1 MEFREERDLG
11 VHGVGRISPL
21 KADLLLVLVT
31 LIWGGTFPVLKTLV
45 SVLPPL
51 YLVGLRFLIA
61 FVILT
66 PFAAGKSKSLN
77 RRTLSSGITLGF
89 LIWGSFITQTVGIQY
104 TTASKAAFIT
114 ALCVVL
120 TPILSSVMLRKPPG
134 RAALVGVVTATV
146 GLTLLTVDFA
156 EPFVLQKG
164 DLWVLACAWL
174 CAFQI
179 IAVDRFGAWADPL
192 LLTWVQTGTVA
203 AVSLA
208 GALLTTP
215 LPRLTQGVEWACLG
229 YLAVFATAGCQYL
242 QIRVQPSSTP
252 TRASLIFSLEPV
264 FASILAFLFLGE
276 RLPLSGQVG
285 AALMLMGVLVSELG
299 HKEEDL
305 EKHLYPATEA
315 PKLGAS
321 N

>member
-1 MEFREERDLG
+1 MGFS
-11 VHGVGRISPL
+11 GVGRISPL

-31 LIWGGTFPVLKTLV
+31 LIWGGTFPVLKILV
-45 SVLPPL
+45 TVLPPL
-51 YLVGLRFLIA
+51 YLVGMRFLIA
-61 FVILT
+61 FLIIT
-66 PFAAGKSKSLN
+66 PFAARRLRVLT
-77 RRTLSSGITLGF
+77 RRTVYSGITLGL

-134 RAALVGVVTATV
+134 RAALMGVVTATI
-146 GLTLLTVDFA
+146 GLTLLTVDFT
-156 EPFVLQKG
+156 EPFVLQRG

-174 CAFQI
+174 CSFQI
-179 IAVDRFGAWADPL
+179 IAVDRYGSLAEPL
-192 LLTWVQTGTVA
+192 LLTWVQTGVVA

-208 GALLTTP
+208 AALLTDP
-215 LPRLTQGVEWACLG
+215 LPRLTQGVQWAGLA

-252 TRASLIFSLEPV
+252 TRASLIYSLEPV

-276 RLPLSGQVG
+276 RLPLPGQLG
-285 AALMLMGVLVSELG
+285 AALMLMGVLISELG
-299 HKEEDL
+299 HKEQE
-305 EKHLYPATEA
+305 HLYPAAAEA
-315 PKLGAS
+315 ADLETS

>member
-1 MEFREERDLG
+1 LG
-11 VHGVGRISPL
+11 FDGVRKITPL
-21 KADLLLVLVT
+21 KADLILVMVT

-51 YLVGLRFLIA
+51 YLVGMRFLIA
-61 FVILT
+61 FLILT
-66 PFAAGKSKSLN
+66 PFAARKFGSAT
-77 RRTLSSGITLGF
+77 RRTVYKGVTLGV

-134 RAALVGVVTATV
+134 RAALMGVITATI

-156 EPFVLQKG
+156 EPFVLQRG
-164 DLWVLACAWL
+164 DLWVLICAWL

-179 IAVDRFGAWADPL
+179 ITVDRYGALADPL
-192 LLTWVQTGTVA
+192 LLTWVETGTVA

-208 GALLTTP
+208 AALWTDP
-215 LPRLTQGVEWACLG
+215 LPRLTEVVQWAGLG

-264 FASILAFLFLGE
+264 FASLLAFLFLGE
-276 RLPLSGQVG
+276 RLPLQGQVG

-299 HKEEDL
+299 HKEGKGQAE
-305 EKHLYPATEA
+305 HLGPAAAEA
-315 PKLGAS
+315 AELNVSK
-321 N
+321 